1 MNRLVKIISLACCI
15 ACSMPVIA
23 QFNLKKAVGAATK
36 AAQAVTLTDAQMTAY
51 VKEYIDWMDAHNKV
65 CEPDHPYTQRLDSL
79 TQGLTSVE
87 GIPLNFKVYWVV
99 DVNAFACA
107 DGSVRVFAALMDI
120 MSDEELLG
128 VIGHEI
134 GHVAHHDS
142 KKAFKQSLLTSALKD
157 GIGST
162 GNTAAALTDS
172 QLGDLGEAVRTRR
185 MVLARHDGLAA
196 MLQDG
201 VVDAAVVR
209 RDDGGRHARGLGRAL
224 VDAADHGFA
233 GNVLERLAGQARR
246 CVARWDDTENIHG
259 FPVLSL

>member
-15 ACSMPVIA
+15 ACSMPVMA

-107 DGSVRVFAALMDI
+107 DGS
-120 MSDEELLG
+120 
-128 VIGHEI
+128 
-134 GHVAHHDS
+134 
-142 KKAFKQSLLTSALKD
+142 SL
-157 GIGST
+157 
-162 GNTAAALTDS
+162 
-172 QLGDLGEAVRTRR
+172 
-185 MVLARHDGLAA
+185 
-196 MLQDG
+196 
-201 VVDAAVVR
+201 
-209 RDDGGRHARGLGRAL
+209 
-224 VDAADHGFA
+224 F
-233 GNVLERLAGQARR
+233 
-246 CVARWDDTENIHG
+246 
-259 FPVLSL
+259 

>member
-15 ACSMPVIA
+15 ACSMPVMA

-157 GIGST
+157 GIGSPRP
-162 GNTAAALTDS
+162 TAGRTHPPRSMRLPVP
-172 QLGDLGEAVRTRR
+172 LTRR
-185 MVLARHDGLAA
+185 SRKRKPMITVMSFSRATVKIPGLW
-196 MLQDG
+196 LC
-201 VVDAAVVR
+201 R
-209 RDDGGRHARGLGRAL
+209 SR
-224 VDAADHGFA
+224 
-233 GNVLERLAGQARR
+233 
-246 CVARWDDTENIHG
+246 
-259 FPVLSL
+259 S